1 MFDMWESG
9 SSGKAWMTSQ
19 CVLRAQGPGPW
30 GKIDIKVAP
39 PLGKACQPQAKP
51 LNLPAAF
58 QSLPV
63 RAASGSRRE

>member
-1 MFDMWESG
+1 MESPNG
-9 SSGKAWMTSQ
+9 EKALMTSQ

-30 GKIDIKVAP
+30 GKIDIKMAP
-39 PLGKACQPQAKP
+39 PLEKTCQPQAKP